1 MLLQSLEGAA
11 AGLTKVPTDKQIQAV
26 PPAPEEIVEKD
37 GKVYV
42 KTPDGKL
49 VVAEDRASGQV
60 TVSGAR
66 LCMHFRLKWSSAL
79 NDLLEKCCFLNCQS
93 CL

>member
-11 AGLTKVPTDKQIQAV
+11 TALTKVPTSKQIQAV

-60 TVSGAR
+60 TVSLLLGCAITLLLGTCTLWI
-66 LCMHFRLKWSSAL
+66 LCCCS
-79 NDLLEKCCFLNCQS
+79 LLF
-93 CL
+93 